1 MKLNIENYL
10 QEIDASFKNKNQKD
24 RYMIYIMIFG
34 LIFAFAYTF
43 FWESSL
49 ASFEE
54 KNRQIATVKSNIN
67 TDKAYLKAN
76 PTTVIAM
83 LDKDI
88 KKTKQRLKAQKET
101 NAYIKSKIETISSL
115 IYDEV
120 TWGEYL
126 HSISI
131 NAKKYNVKVIEFT
144 NKYVKTDKSFGHILN
159 VILSTQG
166 DYISTLKFIN
176 SLEQSELVI
185 DLHSINIAAKEK
197 PYTDLNISVWG
208 ITY

>member
-24 RYMIYIMIFG
+24 KYMIYIMIFG